1 MLARAA
7 LSAGRPRMGRRTGK
21 CTSTTAVSTHGQSSH
36 RTVSTMFVS
45 AFALPRTNPSAFG
58 AGRRH
63 GVREQAS
70 PMRKAPLRC
79 TEKFILRREIFTF
92 SCLWEIST
100 ALLQKERDG
109 AKRKHLDLLPEL
121 LAFAPTHGGVGFQ
134 TRAGQPPS
142 VPAPGVPGS
151 GTTLRGSAVIA
162 RRRDKESDGRS
173 YAPSV
178 RFAAIRSRGLRPCT
192 APSPRMG
199 LTEGSSGFETA
210 LPNASRTDP
219 RRGEG
224 RPTSSA
230 P

>member
-1 MLARAA
+1 MLARGA

-21 CTSTTAVSTHGQSSH
+21 CTSTMAVSTHRQSSH
-36 RTVSTMFVS
+36 RTVSTMFIS
-45 AFALPRTNPSAFG
+45 AFALPRTNPSTFG

-121 LAFAPTHGGVGFQ
+121 LAFTPRTAELAFRREQ
-134 TRAGQPPS
+134 DSPP
-142 VPAPGVPGS
+142 PF
-151 GTTLRGSAVIA
+151 
-162 RRRDKESDGRS
+162 RRR
-173 YAPSV
+173 V
-178 RFAAIRSRGLRPCT
+178 CQAA
-192 APSPRMG
+192 
-199 LTEGSSGFETA
+199 A
-210 LPNASRTDP
+210 LP
-219 RRGEG
+219 
-224 RPTSSA
+224 
-230 P
+230 